1 MMNVYAI
8 VGAGVAAAALSAVL
22 RQYNKEFGLYISLGA
37 SVVILIAVLLAINP
51 LLELVNEL
59 NEAAGTD
66 MAYLAIVLK
75 AAAAC
80 YVTQLASDCCRDS
93 GETAIASRIDFAG
106 RIAVLLISVPLFES
120 LLELIKDLIF

>member
-1 MMNVYAI
+1 MMNVYTI

-37 SVVILIAVLLAINP
+37 SAVILITVFLAVNP

-59 NEAAGTD
+59 NETAGSS
-66 MAYLAIVLK
+66 AEHLSVVLK

-106 RIAVLLISVPLFES
+106 RIAVLLISVPLFEN
-120 LLELIKDLIF
+120 LLGLIKDLIF

>member
-37 SVVILIAVLLAINP
+37 GAVILIAVLLAVNP
-51 LLELVNEL
+51 LLELVKEL
-59 NEAAGTD
+59 NEAAESS
-66 MAYLAIVLK
+66 AEYLSVVLK

-106 RIAVLLISVPLFES
+106 RIAVLLISVPLFEN
-120 LLELIKDLIF
+120 LLGLIKDLIF